1 MTRASFGSFFVGLL
15 SSRQLYLSRCSFK
28 SLLCPAVRRDYRPAR
43 FRVYAIYDDMEVAVV
58 RVVLQYPEG
67 LAVRKA
73 EFGKESNTYMKEG
86 GVIMLDVSRVTSKGQ
101 VTIPVEMRRKLGIKN
116 GDKVVFIEEG
126 SRIVIANAAM
136 VALKE
141 IQEAFSGE
149 AERLGL
155 RDEQDVVNM
164 VKEVRREMWEERH
177 GGNA

>member
-1 MTRASFGSFFVGLL
+1 MKGR
-15 SSRQLYLSRCSFK
+15 
-28 SLLCPAVRRDYRPAR
+28 
-43 FRVYAIYDDMEVAVV
+43 
-58 RVVLQYPEG
+58 
-67 LAVRKA
+67 
-73 EFGKESNTYMKEG
+73 ES
-86 GVIMLDVSRVTSKGQ
+86 IMLDVSRVTSKGQ
-101 VTIPVEMRRKLGIKN
+101 VTIPVEMRRKLGIKD

-141 IQEAFSGE
+141 VQEAFSGE

-155 RDEQDVVNM
+155 RDEQDVVDM